1 VKALRKRDARNVQ
14 ALRLAHI
21 ADGKGVGADRLTPH
35 GGRKLHPRGN
45 PLGLPHQNFKLWTD
59 PTEARGT
66 PRKLFNNPDSDNPCN
81 VPVFLKSFPS
91 VSSIFPSIMPPAAS
105 YTFLSE
111 SEWTERIAAAEALS
125 SPCML
130 CPRKC
135 RADRKTGEKGI
146 CRAGDELYIS
156 SIFPHHGEE
165 PPISGTR
172 GSGTVFFSFCSLRC
186 CFCQN
191 FQISQQEEGGPY
203 TPECLA
209 EKMIDVQGMG
219 VHNIN
224 LVTPTHFLPW
234 ILQSLRLAARS
245 GLNIPIVWNSSG
257 YELVEALEP
266 LKGIV
271 DIFLPDMKY
280 GSNESSMRYCGAP
293 NYVQVNQAAIR
304 EMFRQVGP
312 LKTDSDGI
320 AYRGMCIRHL
330 VLPEGRAYSENVLE
344 FLGTTFD
351 PADISISLM
360 AQYRPMFKA
369 EKFPELR
376 RGVSRLEYETVQN
389 CCERGGFNGFYQE
402 ILRLDE
408 SFCIDFTKRKDEPL
422 TGK

>member
-1 VKALRKRDARNVQ
+1 MQ
-14 ALRLAHI
+14 
-21 ADGKGVGADRLTPH
+21 
-35 GGRKLHPRGN
+35 
-45 PLGLPHQNFKLWTD
+45 
-59 PTEARGT
+59 
-66 PRKLFNNPDSDNPCN
+66 
-81 VPVFLKSFPS
+81 PV
-91 VSSIFPSIMPPAAS
+91 AS
-105 YTFLSE
+105 YTYLSP
-111 SEWTERIAAAEALS
+111 SDWDNRISAAEALS

-135 RADRKTGEKGI
+135 GTDRKAGEKGI
-146 CRAGDELYIS
+146 CRAGNELYIS

-191 FQISQQEEGGPY
+191 FQISQQEEGEPY
-203 TPECLA
+203 TPERLSQ
-209 EKMIDVQGMG
+209 KMIDLQGMG

-234 ILQSLRLAARS
+234 ILKSLRLAAQK
-245 GLNIPIVWNSSG
+245 GLTVPIVWNSSG

-266 LKGIV
+266 LRGIV
-271 DIFLPDMKY
+271 DIYLPDMKY

-293 NYVQVNQAAIR
+293 DYVEVNRAAIR
-304 EMFRQVGP
+304 EMFGQVGP
-312 LKTDSDGI
+312 LKTDSNGI

-330 VLPEGRAYSENVLE
+330 VLPEGKAYSENVLD
-344 FLGTTFD
+344 FLGSTFD

-376 RGVSRLEYETVQN
+376 RSVLKQEYEAVQSR
-389 CCERGGFNGFYQE
+389 CEQAGFNGFYQE
-402 ILRLDE
+402 ILQLDE

>member
-1 VKALRKRDARNVQ
+1 MQ
-14 ALRLAHI
+14 
-21 ADGKGVGADRLTPH
+21 
-35 GGRKLHPRGN
+35 
-45 PLGLPHQNFKLWTD
+45 
-59 PTEARGT
+59 
-66 PRKLFNNPDSDNPCN
+66 
-81 VPVFLKSFPS
+81 
-91 VSSIFPSIMPPAAS
+91 PAAS
-105 YTFLSE
+105 YTFLSD
-111 SEWTERIAAAEALS
+111 SEWDSRIAAAEALS

-135 RADRKTGEKGI
+135 STDRKAGKRGI
-146 CRAGDELYIS
+146 CRAGNELYIS

-191 FQISQQEEGGPY
+191 FQISQQEEGEPY
-203 TPECLA
+203 TPERLSK
-209 EKMIDVQGMG
+209 KMIDLQGMG

-234 ILQSLRLAARS
+234 ILKSLRLAAQK
-245 GLNIPIVWNSSG
+245 GLTVPIVWNSSG
-257 YELVEALEP
+257 YELVKALEP
-266 LKGIV
+266 LRGIV

-280 GSNESSMRYCGAP
+280 GSNESSMHYCGAP
-293 NYVQVNQAAIR
+293 DYVEVNQAAIR

-312 LKTDSDGI
+312 LKTDSNGI
-320 AYRGMCIRHL
+320 AHRGMCIRHL
-330 VLPEGRAYSENVLE
+330 VLPEGKAYSEKVLE
-344 FLGTTFD
+344 FLETTFD

-376 RGVSRLEYETVQN
+376 RGVLKPEYEAVQER
-389 CCERGGFNGFYQE
+389 CERAGFNGFYQE
-402 ILRLDE
+402 IMRLDE
-408 SFCIDFTKRKDEPL
+408 SFCIDFTKRKHEPL